1 MVKLSNI
8 YVNAINACNFT
19 ILKRYQQCINLD
31 RIALLFDIKHPHK
44 IYFKTI
50 YNFSQPVVEM
60 FFFF

>member
-1 MVKLSNI
+1 MH
-8 YVNAINACNFT
+8 
-19 ILKRYQQCINLD
+19 

-60 FFFF
+60 FFFFFNFTFDTFFPKAYV

>member
-1 MVKLSNI
+1 MH
-8 YVNAINACNFT
+8 
-19 ILKRYQQCINLD
+19 

-60 FFFF
+60 FFLFLNFPFDTFVCVIPAYDDHFILVCGK

>member
-1 MVKLSNI
+1 MH
-8 YVNAINACNFT
+8 
-19 ILKRYQQCINLD
+19 

-60 FFFF
+60 FFFFKLSFWYFFPKAYV

>member
-1 MVKLSNI
+1 MH
-8 YVNAINACNFT
+8 
-19 ILKRYQQCINLD
+19 

-60 FFFF
+60 NFPFDTFFPKAYV